1 MQIGKEGITEAL
13 CGAVAIALLRHELIK
28 LRLAETVDGD
38 RLELAAE
45 LAARSH
51 AALVQVLGR
60 TVLLYRRRPSDLKGR
75 DMPPHV
81 PLS

>member
-13 CGAVAIALLRHELIK
+13 CDAVAVALLRHELIK

-45 LAARSH
+45 LSTRNH

-60 TVLLYRRRPSDLKGR
+60 TVLLYRRRPNDMKGR
-75 DMPPHV
+75 DVLPHV
-81 PLS
+81 PLA

>member
-1 MQIGKEGITEAL
+1 MQIGKEGLTEAL

-60 TVLLYRRRPSDLKGR
+60 TVLLYRRRPNELKGR